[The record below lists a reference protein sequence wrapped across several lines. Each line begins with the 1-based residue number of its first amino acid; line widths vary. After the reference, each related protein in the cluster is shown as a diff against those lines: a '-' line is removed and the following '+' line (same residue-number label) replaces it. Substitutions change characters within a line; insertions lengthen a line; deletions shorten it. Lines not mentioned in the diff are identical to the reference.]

1 MFYNLLT
8 KEVEDFTGKGLND
21 LRDGIIRTPLEPIQV
36 KNIISRS
43 KSAEN
48 KYNWLFFILFQTFID
63 DPLRVLRTFRFATKL
78 EFSVIP

>member
-36 KNIISRS
+36 RS
-43 KSAEN
+43 
-48 KYNWLFFILFQTFID
+48 FFY
-63 DPLRVLRTFRFATKL
+63 AAN
-78 EFSVIP
+78 